1 MARQESSGILTLSSW
16 AHGLSGEKVSPFFV
30 VYVSLAYMEM
40 RMLLARW
47 VWEFDLELV
56 DNAPPYYGFEVVQH
70 TSPIHV
76 RVTPRRI

>member
-1 MARQESSGILTLSSW
+1 MARQESSDVLALSSW
-16 AHGLSGEKVSPFFV
+16 AYGLSWEKVSPFYV
-30 VYVSLAYMEM
+30 AYVSLAYMEM

-56 DNAPPYYGFEVVQH
+56 DEAPPYYGFEVVQH
-70 TSPIHV
+70 ASPIHM